1 MATTKTRSETARL
14 NGAKGKG
21 PVTLAGKQTA
31 RANSLAHGMTGQGV
45 VLREEDR
52 DAVEQTERKLVA
64 ELNPRCTLGRFLLHQ
79 LAVYMVRLLRAAAQ
93 EEAAIAFLVRHAAAQ
108 FDDQRLAAP
117 EAELEKIRDQPLT
130 SARRLHETAEGLG
143 LLIRC
148 WLGLWDDLEDPRRW
162 GYVHWERAENLMGRR
177 PHEAPVTRLSAL
189 CQAAMGQLTALAP
202 EDGAGLDEWERRVWA
217 AGELR
222 SWIEA
227 RVAELRG
234 RLAKFDQTAVER
246 DRAEAGKRALF
257 DPSPAAVLA
266 RKYEAMNQRFL
277 FRTLQEYYRVEAEA
291 AAREAEMA
299 AAAAARAPEPAAA
312 AVRAPEPAAEAPRET
327 DVKPE
332 IEKTSEP
339 LGSFFP
345 GGVSVASELPA
356 GPSGGPVRGV
366 SGPPEVPGTV
376 GGGRSGPGQPPG

>member
-1 MATTKTRSETARL
+1 
-14 NGAKGKG
+14 
-21 PVTLAGKQTA
+21 
-31 RANSLAHGMTGQGV
+31 MTGKGV

-52 DAVEQTERKLVA
+52 PAVEKTERALVA

-79 LAVYMVRLLRAAAQ
+79 LAVYMVRLENSAAQ
-93 EEAAIAFLVRHAAAQ
+93 EQASIAYLVRHAAAA

-117 EAELEKIRDQPLT
+117 EAELETIGDQPLT

-143 LLIRC
+143 LVIRC

-162 GYVHWERAENLMGRR
+162 GWVHWQRAENLMGRR
-177 PHEAPVTRLSAL
+177 PHESPTTRMSAL
-189 CQAAMGQLTALAP
+189 CQAAMGQFTALGP
-202 EDGAGLDEWERRVWA
+202 EDGAGLDDWERRVWA

-227 RVAELRG
+227 RVAELQG
-234 RLAKFDQTAVER
+234 RLAKFDQSAVEW
-246 DRAEAGKRALF
+246 DRAEAGKRAMF

-266 RKYEAMNQRFL
+266 RKYEATNQRFL

-299 AAAAARAPEPAAA
+299 AAAAVRAPEPAAA
-312 AVRAPEPAAEAPRET
+312 VPVQPVVTPETERS
-327 DVKPE
+327 
-332 IEKTSEP
+332 SEP

-345 GGVSVASELPA
+345 GTVATADPPDE
-356 GPSGGPVRGV
+356 PSGREPGSRPNPPDLSPSLPRRTRSRRGRR
-366 SGPPEVPGTV
+366 G
-376 GGGRSGPGQPPG
+376 